1 MNKFAGSLRRAVA
14 TFIFATMGCLVGFD
28 LFNVD
33 AATWKVAAST
43 GVGAVGNLAY
53 RWAEAVLHERRS
65 VVDDELVGADAKD
78 RGASALVLVLVVLC
92 ILFLVGIR
100 VTVR

>member
-1 MNKFAGSLRRAVA
+1 MKKFLASGRRALA

-65 VVDDELVGADAKD
+65 PVDDEVVGADVKND
-78 RGASALVLVLVVLC
+78 G
-92 ILFLVGIR
+92 
-100 VTVR
+100 